1 MKLDLTELLKK
12 ERAVEELHLE
22 INEEKLYDGS
32 EYINLAESIKLDGT
46 LSKVGDILTLNSDI
60 HTVLEF
66 NCSRC
71 LGKFSYPIEMTIEEK
86 FTTSDKVN
94 KDDDL
99 IFINS
104 DTLDITEIIEN
115 NIILTLP
122 IKRLCKEDCKG
133 LCHKCGANLNFS
145 TCQCKNDDFDP
156 RLAKLKDLFLT
167 D

>member
-1 MKLDLTELLKK
+1 
-12 ERAVEELHLE
+12 
-22 INEEKLYDGS
+22 
-32 EYINLAESIKLDGT
+32 
-46 LSKVGDILTLNSDI
+46 
-60 HTVLEF
+60 
-66 NCSRC
+66 
-71 LGKFSYPIEMTIEEK
+71 MTIEEK
-86 FTTSDKVN
+86 FTTNDKAN

-133 LCHKCGANLNFS
+133 LCHKCGTNLNFS
-145 TCQCKNDDFDP
+145 TCHCNDDDIDP